1 MPAFI
6 KVYKKEES
14 ALLRLPQA
22 GRDFYAGKGKIVR
35 CLPCRMRDFY
45 AGKGAA
51 RCLPCRMR
59 NFYIGEGE

>member
-35 CLPCRMRDFY
+35 CLPCRMR
-45 AGKGAA
+45 
-51 RCLPCRMR
+51 